1 MPSEFRQIQF
11 SNNELI
17 EALYEHNRVA
27 ETKLPQGMIVSCKP
41 VVEAKVAVR
50 LELVDQASGETQVT
64 SLPPELVAA
73 ALLRYCFRHAI
84 PIPRNATKSIQ
95 VHGDEVSLDVRIKGR
110 TNQSEQTAS
119 AEAGLAPTEG

>member
-17 EALYEHNRVA
+17 EALYEHSQVA

-73 ALLRYCFRHAI
+73 ALLRYCIKQRI
-84 PIPRNATKSIQ
+84 PMPRDAAKSIQ
-95 VHGDEVSLDVRIKGR
+95 IHGDEVSLNMRIGSRKKRSG
-110 TNQSEQTAS
+110 QA
-119 AEAGLAPTEG
+119 AVAGADEAPPVG